1 MLQQIKQCFCSKKTI
16 TKKNNNITLI
26 DFFSFPIFQTF
37 KGLTKDEKPRKSKSK
52 SNLFNL
58 SSEDRRRHI
67 QSLNSE
73 ATSKYRQKKNS
84 EKEALELEYQQQLKK
99 NELLTNRRDKLLLLR
114 TALMNSSN

>member
-1 MLQQIKQCFCSKKTI
+1 MIAMNDQIFPFQFFRHSKA
-16 TKKNNNITLI
+16 
-26 DFFSFPIFQTF
+26 S
-37 KGLTKDEKPRKSKSK
+37 LTKDGKPRKRKPK
-52 SNLFNL
+52 SNLSNL

-84 EKEALELEYQQQLKK
+84 EKEALELEYQQQLLKA